1 MLQIKDI
8 HKEYRTG
15 NLVQRALDGV
25 SLSLRDNEF
34 VAILGPSGSGKTTL
48 LNIIGG
54 LDRYDSGD
62 LIINGI
68 STKKYKDRD
77 WDSYRNHTIGFVF
90 QSYNLIPHQTVL
102 ANVELAL
109 TISGVSKSE
118 RRRRAKEA
126 LEKVG
131 LGAQIHKKPSQ
142 MSGGQ
147 MQRVAIARA
156 LVNDPEILLADEPT
170 GALDSDTSVQVMD
183 LLQEVAKERLVVMV
197 THNPE
202 LAQLYATRIVTV
214 KDGRIL
220 SDTDPFV
227 IDSESM
233 APPVHKNMGK
243 SSMSFF
249 TALSLS
255 FQNLKTKK
263 ARTLL
268 TSFAGSIGIIGIAL
282 ILSISNGVDKYI
294 TNMEEE
300 TLSEYPLQIQSTGV
314 DLTSMMMGAATAQ
327 SEKKDG
333 EVGVAQM
340 VTNMFSKMNSNDLES
355 LKVYLDSNESSISQ
369 YANSVEYTY
378 SVSPQIFLENGKN
391 IRQVN
396 PDKSFSAMGLGSGSS
411 NSIMSSTMSTDVF
424 HEMPEDADLYKDQY
438 DVKAG
443 RWPENYKECVL
454 VLTSQGD
461 ISDFL
466 QYTLG
471 LRDGKELDDMVQK
484 FIAEEAVE
492 TPENEGPYTYDEILG
507 KKFKLVNSTDYY
519 EYDEEYKVWKDKSDN
534 SSYMKKLVKNGEDL
548 TIVGIVQPVEGA
560 TASMLTAGICYTPE
574 LTKHVIEKAASSEIV
589 KQQLADEKINVFT
602 GEEFGK
608 EDNENSKFDMESL
621 FSINADALQEAFQ
634 VDLSGFNMDLSSL
647 SGLSSG
653 LNVEMP
659 DMPDMSALAGNIN
672 LDESSMP
679 DLSKLI
685 KLDDLDLD
693 LSHMIDPEEILKN
706 LPADQ
711 VPDMSQALKSVKFD
725 FTEEKVTALLK
736 EVLTG
741 YQESIKDK
749 PEADMDKMQAA
760 LKQYLTSKEM
770 NERLCKDLQELV
782 KNNVNVDMSSEK
794 LIAVAVGLMN
804 QYQEYAK
811 ANGIT
816 QTDVASILAF
826 LSQGE
831 IQQQI
836 KEEAE
841 NLVKNSVTVNITTK
855 QIRDLLMQDV
865 VAAYPEYARN
875 NSLPDPA
882 NLGTYFLEYMQTEDG
897 QNRLMNG
904 LMTLVDT
911 SEVQTQFSQAME
923 TYMKSMMTSFTDAIA
938 KGIES
943 KFTEIMEQVEKQ
955 LTKGIQTAME
965 QMIGNISS
973 GMQEAMQSVMT
984 SVSSSLTS
992 AMSQAM
998 SGLGGLG
1005 SGMGN
1010 MEDALSINP
1019 EAFAKAIQMNMNE
1032 DDLSELMMSLLSSE
1046 NSSYDG
1052 NLKKLGYADLNVPGG
1067 INIYP
1072 KDFESKSEI
1081 VGILDQYNA
1090 DMEAAGEDEKVI
1102 TYTDLVGTL
1111 MSSVTNIV
1119 NIISYVLVAFV
1130 AISLVVSSIMI
1141 GVITYISVLERKKE
1155 IGILRAIGASR
1166 HNVSQVF
1173 NAETFIIG
1181 FCAGAM
1187 GIGITLLLLIPANS
1201 IIRSLADGVNV
1212 KAALPPVAAV
1222 VLIGLSVVLTLLGG
1236 LIPSRKA
1243 AKSDPVTALRT
1254 D

>member
-54 LDRYDSGD
+54 LDRYDRGD

-183 LLQEVAKERLVVMV
+183 LLQGVAKERLVVMV

-327 SEKKDG
+327 SGKKDG

-378 SVSPQIFLENGKN
+378 SVSPQIFLENEKN

-484 FIAEEAVE
+484 FMAEEAME

-965 QMIGNISS
+965 QMMGNISS

-1102 TYTDLVGTL
+1102 TYTDFVGTL
-1111 MSSVTNIV
+1111 MSSVTDIV